1 MAFWLGEARRDCI
14 LRAQAV
20 IIWLADLWDRRS
32 PLAGVTVNGIIDGF
46 WGGGSWRP
54 RGIYAGWSVA
64 AAGLP
69 RQLLASGGRNDGA
82 D

>member
-1 MAFWLGEARRDCI
+1 MAFWLGDARRDWI
-14 LRAQAV
+14 LSAQAV

-32 PLAGVTVNGIIDGF
+32 PLAGVMVNGMIDGF
-46 WGGGSWRP
+46 WGEGSWRP
-54 RGIYAGWSVA
+54 RGINAGWITA

-69 RQLLASGGRNDGA
+69 HQLLGSGGRNGRA